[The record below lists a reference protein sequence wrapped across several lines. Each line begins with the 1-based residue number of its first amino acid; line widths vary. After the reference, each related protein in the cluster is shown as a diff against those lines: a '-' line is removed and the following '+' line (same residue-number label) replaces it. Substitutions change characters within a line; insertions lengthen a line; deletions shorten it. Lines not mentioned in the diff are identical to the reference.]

1 MSRDTASDMHL
12 FKEGRAPFLE
22 FLRNLTPQ
30 ALILSIAML
39 SGHNLQW
46 SCCHVENT
54 WETILSAVF
63 FMIWVAA
70 VWANSS
76 LFVQRYLISVE
87 RIDRV
92 SKRLG
97 QRKVTGFRHLQM
109 LLTYAWRYRRVVF
122 FGIGVRGRGL
132 GNRHDSSRDFWCH
145 QLSGTGQGN
154 QRLMSLP
161 RLLAQG
167 MHLADAAH
175 CMRFADQVHMQ
186 RAFKG
191 RSSNLQLAPGFRKN
205 TDT

>member
-109 LLTYAWRYRRVVF
+109 LLTYAWRYRRVVLELVF
-122 FGIGVRGRGL
+122 VGAVLEIGMTAVVIFGVT
-132 GNRHDSSRDFWCH
+132 NS
-145 QLSGTGQGN
+145 QA
-154 QRLMSLP
+154 
-161 RLLAQG
+161 LAKAING
-167 MHLADAAH
+167 
-175 CMRFADQVHMQ
+175 
-186 RAFKG
+186 
-191 RSSNLQLAPGFRKN
+191 
-205 TDT
+205 

>member
-12 FKEGRAPFLE
+12 FKDGRAPFLE

-30 ALILSIAML
+30 ALILSIAIL
-39 SGHNLQW
+39 SGHDLQW

-122 FGIGVRGRGL
+122 LELVFVGAVLEIGMTAVVIFGVTNSQALAKAI
-132 GNRHDSSRDFWCH
+132 
-145 QLSGTGQGN
+145 SG
-154 QRLMSLP
+154 
-161 RLLAQG
+161 
-167 MHLADAAH
+167 
-175 CMRFADQVHMQ
+175 
-186 RAFKG
+186 
-191 RSSNLQLAPGFRKN
+191 
-205 TDT
+205 